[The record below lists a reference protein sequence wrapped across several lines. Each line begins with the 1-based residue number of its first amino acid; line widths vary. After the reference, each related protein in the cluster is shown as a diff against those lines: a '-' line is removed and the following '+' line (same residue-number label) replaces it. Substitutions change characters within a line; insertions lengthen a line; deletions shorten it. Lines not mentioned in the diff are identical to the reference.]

1 VNKFIHS
8 KDFLELLENRK
19 FNEEAE
25 IRDLV
30 AEKLPALLHID
41 KEQVKTEHRTTSF
54 DYTLSNKADIFV
66 KTPGEFNKVMLV
78 IECKLDRSIEIFKGG
93 SYVDA
98 TKQLHKYCQDV
109 RAPYGILLSDKFCGI
124 WHYRYFEYDKQ
135 PERIEENKIPEAKK
149 IIEEMA
155 LASMMDVVAH
165 PKTKKYIYLLVIAAY
180 ALGYVANLVAIYF
193 KKFSNPLFL
202 LLETILVIVFAYIFI
217 KDIKE

>member
-1 VNKFIHS
+1 M
-8 KDFLELLENRK
+8 ELLENRK

-30 AEKLPALLHID
+30 TEKLPALLKVD
-41 KEQVKTEHRTTSF
+41 KDQVKTEHLTTSF
-54 DYTLSNKADIFV
+54 DYTLSNTADIFV

-78 IECKLDRSIEIFKGG
+78 IECKLDKSIEIFKGG

-98 TKQLHKYCQDV
+98 TRQLHKYCQDV

-124 WHYRYFEYDKQ
+124 WHYRYFEYDKE
-135 PERIEENKIPEAKK
+135 PERIEENKIPEVRK

-165 PKTKKYIYLLVIAAY
+165 PKTKKYMYLLVISAY
-180 ALGYVANLVAIYF
+180 ALGYVANLLGVYL
-193 KKFSNPLFL
+193 KKVTNPLFIL
-202 LLETILVIVFAYIFI
+202 IETIVVVIFAYFFI

>member
-30 AEKLPALLHID
+30 TEKLPALLKVD
-41 KEQVKTEHRTTSF
+41 KDQVKTEHLTTSF
-54 DYTLSNKADIFV
+54 DYTLSNTADIFV

-78 IECKLDRSIEIFKGG
+78 IECKLDKSIEIFKGG

-98 TKQLHKYCQDV
+98 TRQLHKYCQDV

-124 WHYRYFEYDKQ
+124 WHYRYFEYDKE
-135 PERIEENKIPEAKK
+135 PERIEENKIPEVRK

-165 PKTKKYIYLLVIAAY
+165 PKTKKYMYLLVISAY
-180 ALGYVANLVAIYF
+180 ALGYVANLLGVYL
-193 KKFSNPLFL
+193 KKVTNPLFIL
-202 LLETILVIVFAYIFI
+202 IETIVVVIFAYFFI